1 MKIRS
6 RGLGRR
12 ELEMNLREFTV
23 ERDGRGLLLKGV
35 THAPITWETT
45 VRIGPRDIGGIIRLA
60 LRPSMVGLV
69 LSWALHRKDQPAPR
83 ATEERLGRV
92 TARERPGP
100 GVPEAGSDLDGER
113 ARPRLVRRAS
123 PDPPQASTVTGA
135 EGH

>member
-69 LSWALHRKDQPAPR
+69 LSWVLHRKDQPAPR
-83 ATEERLGRV
+83 STEERLGRD
-92 TARERPGP
+92 TARERPGLSAS
-100 GVPEAGSDLDGER
+100 EEGSDLDGQR
-113 ARPRLVRRAS
+113 PRPRLVRRAP
-123 PDPPQASTVTGA
+123 PDRPQPSTVTGA
-135 EGH
+135 EGN